1 MNTIKIIDI
10 KKFTNL
16 QACNNKLQIIS
27 IAISTSKKLQITLF
41 FKKLKIVALNL
52 NFLVI
57 LFSITRQVDLT
68 I

>member
-10 KKFTNL
+10 EKFTNL
-16 QACNNKLQIIS
+16 QDCNNKLQILS

-41 FKKLKIVALNL
+41 FTKLKIVALNL
-52 NFLVI
+52 NFLLI
-57 LFSITRQVDLT
+57 LFSITRQFDLT

>member
-1 MNTIKIIDI
+1 MNTIKIINI
-10 KKFTNL
+10 EKFTNL

-27 IAISTSKKLQITLF
+27 IAISTSNKVTI
-41 FKKLKIVALNL
+41 FKKLKIVTLNL
-52 NFLVI
+52 NILVI

>member
-10 KKFTNL
+10 EKSTNL

-27 IAISTSKKLQITLF
+27 IAISTRKKLQITLF
-41 FKKLKIVALNL
+41 FKKLKIVTLNL
-52 NFLVI
+52 YFLVI